1 MRYKVQCIYLGQV
14 FFIECVARDYA
25 EAKQFALIQNPK
37 ATVLSAN
44 PIMWIIMNNSYV
56 KLNLNELKVLMS
68 SLQLLNRKDEMLVE
82 NVEQIS
88 LPALYNKLVS
98 TVEELNRSEW

>member
-44 PIMWIIMNNSYV
+44 PIM
-56 KLNLNELKVLMS
+56 
-68 SLQLLNRKDEMLVE
+68 
-82 NVEQIS
+82 
-88 LPALYNKLVS
+88 
-98 TVEELNRSEW
+98 

>member
-1 MRYKVQCIYLGQV
+1 
-14 FFIECVARDYA
+14 
-25 EAKQFALIQNPK
+25 
-37 ATVLSAN
+37 
-44 PIMWIIMNNSYV
+44 MNNSYV

-98 TVEELNRSEW
+98 TVEELNRSE